1 MPGRPTPRAW
11 GSGVVLALLALAPLL
26 PGCMAPQI
34 ATLRSGLDSLRV
46 VVDTLVVRDSIAYL
60 VLLDTRR
67 QIAEQRDVLLS
78 TRATTG
84 TTTQQVYEQMER
96 LDTRLDET
104 LRRFNEV
111 ARRGGAAPPSGS
123 APDPQQVY
131 DQATADL
138 TQGRY
143 GLALQELRDFVR
155 RYPSSDLADDAQYG
169 VGECF
174 FARSSFDSAAVE
186 YARVGADW
194 PQGDR
199 VPASLYKLAL
209 SQEGMGQTG
218 ESKKTLQ
225 DLVKRFPQSG
235 EAQLARAKLGAPRP
249 R

>member
-1 MPGRPTPRAW
+1 
-11 GSGVVLALLALAPLL
+11 
-26 PGCMAPQI
+26 MAPQI
-34 ATLRSGLDSLRV
+34 ATLKSGLDSLRV
-46 VVDTLVVRDSIAYL
+46 VVDTMVVRDSIAYALL
-60 VLLDTRR
+60 VDTRR
-67 QIAEQRDVLLS
+67 ELDQQRDVLLS

-84 TTTQQVYEQMER
+84 STTQQVYEQMER

-111 ARRGGAAPPSGS
+111 ARHSGPAVPVTGS
-123 APDPQQVY
+123 SPDPQQLY

-155 RYPSSDLADDAQYG
+155 RFPSSDLADDAQYG
-169 VGECF
+169 IGECF

-209 SQEGMGQTG
+209 SQDGMGQK
-218 ESKKTLQ
+218 EASKRTLQ

-235 EAQLARAKLGAPRP
+235 EAQLARAKLGASR
-249 R
+249 

>member
-1 MPGRPTPRAW
+1 
-11 GSGVVLALLALAPLL
+11 
-26 PGCMAPQI
+26 
-34 ATLRSGLDSLRV
+34 
-46 VVDTLVVRDSIAYL
+46 
-60 VLLDTRR
+60 
-67 QIAEQRDVLLS
+67 
-78 TRATTG
+78 
-84 TTTQQVYEQMER
+84 VYEQMER